1 MLVLYFDDLSMSP
14 SIVYILLRY
23 LLVRMKRYVIVD
35 DGSLYK
41 RVYIAGPPKKLNL
54 FVKLNKMDGDKEI
67 KFYLCLL
74 TIECYR
80 VVLIN

>member
-41 RVYIAGPPKKLNL
+41 RFYIAGPSKKLNL
-54 FVKLNKMDGDKEI
+54 FVMNSLKDPSKD
-67 KFYLCLL
+67 
-74 TIECYR
+74 
-80 VVLIN
+80 